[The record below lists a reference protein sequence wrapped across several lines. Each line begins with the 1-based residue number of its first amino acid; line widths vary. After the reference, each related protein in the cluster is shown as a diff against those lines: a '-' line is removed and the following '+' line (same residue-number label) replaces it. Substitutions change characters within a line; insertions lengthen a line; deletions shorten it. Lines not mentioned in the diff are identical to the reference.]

1 MQKKERDDEL
11 KEIERTRAKLAKL
24 KVQKQKQIAAE

>member
-24 KVQKQKQIAAE
+24 KAQK